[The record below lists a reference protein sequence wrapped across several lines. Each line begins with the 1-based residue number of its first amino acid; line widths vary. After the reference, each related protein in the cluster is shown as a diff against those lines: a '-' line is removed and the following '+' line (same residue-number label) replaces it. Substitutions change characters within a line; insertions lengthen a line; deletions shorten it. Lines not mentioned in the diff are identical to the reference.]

1 MINSKTRAAW
11 QRKVR
16 ELKFVAKG
24 LASTSHPLVAHII
37 PIRKCNLS
45 CVYCNEYDDYSKPVA
60 LEVMKQ
66 RIDHLVKLGLSAL
79 VFSGGEPLLHP
90 NLDELISHARQS
102 GLLVGLITNGY
113 LLVPDRIKRLNEA
126 GLDYMQISIDNIQP
140 DEISVKS
147 LKVLDKKL
155 QMLKEHA
162 DFAVNINSVIGGGI
176 RNPEDA
182 LVVGNRAVELGFS
195 TTIGIIHDGN
205 GQTGKLNETE
215 QVIFKQLRNLG
226 KTSYARFNRFQDNLA
241 EGKSN
246 DWRCRAGSRYLY
258 ICEDGLVHYCSQRRG
273 YPGVNLLSYT
283 TKDIIREF
291 GTKKDCA
298 EYCTV
303 ACVHKVAVM
312 DNWRSDVQTIP
323 DPEELL
329 LLPGRAIADEL
340 KLVSLK
346 SKKKSASKS
355 NSKPVVE
362 QESQEEELVSVR

>member
-1 MINSKTRAAW
+1 MINSKTYAAC

-16 ELKFVAKG
+16 ELKFIAKG

-45 CVYCNEYDDYSKPVA
+45 CVYCNEYDNYSKGIA
-60 LEVMKQ
+60 LETMKQ

-90 NLDELISHARQS
+90 NLDELISHARSS

-113 LLVPDRIKRLNEA
+113 LIVPERIKRLNKA

-182 LVVGNRAVELGFS
+182 LVIGNRAVELGFS

-205 GQTGKLNETE
+205 GQLGKLNEVE
-215 QVIFKQLRNLG
+215 QTVFKQLRDLG
-226 KTSYARFNRFQDNLA
+226 KSSYARFNRFQDNLA
-241 EGKSN
+241 TGQAN

-258 ICEDGLVHYCSQRRG
+258 ICEEGLVHYCSQRRG

-291 GTKKDCA
+291 NTKKDCA
-298 EYCTV
+298 DYCTV

-312 DNWRSDVQTIP
+312 DNWRSAPQLLA
-323 DPEELL
+323 DPENLML
-329 LLPGRAIADEL
+329 SPGRLIAEEL
-340 KLVSLK
+340 KLIPLK
-346 SKKKSASKS
+346 SKKLAPQ
-355 NSKPVVE
+355 PVVTQKTE
-362 QESQEEELVSVR
+362 QEQLVSAQ

>member
-16 ELKFVAKG
+16 ELKFIAKG

-45 CVYCNEYDDYSKPVA
+45 CVYCNEYDTYSKPVA
-60 LEVMKQ
+60 LEIMKQ

-90 NLDELISHARQS
+90 DLDQIISHARQS

-113 LLVPDRIKRLNEA
+113 LLVPERIKRLNQA

-140 DEISVKS
+140 DDISVKS

-195 TTIGIIHDGN
+195 TTVGIIHDGN
-205 GQTGKLNETE
+205 GQTGKLNEVE
-215 QVIFKQLRNLG
+215 QTIFKKLRDLG

-241 EGKSN
+241 EGKPN

-258 ICEDGLVHYCSQRRG
+258 VCEDGLVHYCSQRRG

-283 TKDIIREF
+283 TQDVVREF
-291 GTKKDCA
+291 NTKKDCA
-298 EYCTV
+298 DYCTV

-312 DNWRSDVQTIP
+312 DNWRSDVQTLP
-323 DPEELL
+323 DPEDLM
-329 LLPGRAIADEL
+329 LLPGRAIAEEL
-340 KLVSLK
+340 KLISLK
-346 SKKKSASKS
+346 SKKRAP
-355 NSKPVVE
+355 KPVVAE
-362 QESQEEELVSVR
+362 QNEQEELVSVR